1 MKNTIAA
8 LCATI
13 ALTCLPARAYSP
25 VFEQGRATYESGQYA
40 QALAQFQQENQ
51 INPTDALNHYYMGL
65 CFHHMQRL
73 PEATAEYNWVLLHSQ
88 DTELIKRVQAGL
100 QVMSKYQ
107 PVPPGNAGKAPAAK
121 APAPPAPAK
130 TSPPIVTAAPGGI
143 GKIFNIYVTWS
154 PYCKNFN
161 PIFLRSLKKY
171 KPQGLQFQMINAEEG
186 TNKQE
191 LARFGLKGY
200 PTILFFDSHGNL
212 IDRIDG
218 APRTFEDFEVSLLH
232 SYPSIK
238 PF

>member
-1 MKNTIAA
+1 MRNLTVALFATFALACFPAA
-8 LCATI
+8 
-13 ALTCLPARAYSP
+13 AYSP
-25 VFEQGRATYESGQYA
+25 VFEQGLATYNSGQYA

-65 CFHHMQRL
+65 CFHHMQRFG
-73 PEATAEYNWVLLHSQ
+73 EATVEYNWVLLHSQ

-100 QVMSKYQ
+100 QVMSKYK
-107 PVPPGNAGKAPAAK
+107 PVSPGNAGKPAAAK
-121 APAPPAPAK
+121 APPPAVK
-130 TSPPIVTAAPGGI
+130 QSPPIVTSAPGGI
-143 GKIFNIYVTWS
+143 GKIFNIYVNWS

-171 KPQGLQFQMINAEEG
+171 KAQGLQFQMINAEEG

-191 LARFGLKGY
+191 LARFGLRGY